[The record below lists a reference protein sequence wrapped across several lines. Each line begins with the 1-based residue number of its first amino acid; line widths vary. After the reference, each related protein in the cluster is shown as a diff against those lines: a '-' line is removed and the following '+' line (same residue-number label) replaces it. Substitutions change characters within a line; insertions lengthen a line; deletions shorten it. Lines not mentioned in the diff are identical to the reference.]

1 MTKLF
6 TNKMQE
12 QVREFHEAFG
22 HPVSDKPNPIPL
34 DRALGRSSWG
44 SGEEIVELLH
54 ASSKNSDEFVEAFR
68 ALLVGLKKA
77 YQKQQ
82 DKPFPK
88 TKEERVIAQG
98 DAIADHLYFAF
109 GDAVEAGVDIEK
121 VFKIVHDANMSKLFV
136 NEETGE
142 LYAKYDE
149 NNKVMKSPNFAPPEG
164 KIKAE
169 IKRQLGKAKKADN
182 DEIKLQ
188 SNQGI
193 EYDFVEDTVKI
204 TTDGEIKFTGNVKFK
219 EVSEPEE

>member
-1 MTKLF
+1 MVKLF

-22 HPVSDKPNPIPL
+22 HPVADKPTPITL
-34 DRALGRSSWG
+34 ERALGRSSWG

-54 ASSKNSDEFVEAFR
+54 ASSKDSEEFVEAFR

-77 YQKQQ
+77 YQKQK

-121 VFKIVHDANMSKLFV
+121 VFKIVHDANMSKLFKD
-136 NEETGE
+136 EETGE

-149 NNKVMKSPNFAPPEG
+149 NNKIMKSPNFAPPES
-164 KIKAE
+164 KIKSE
-169 IKRQLGKAKKADN
+169 IKRQLGKTKKVV
-182 DEIKLQ
+182 ETVEK
-188 SNQGI
+188 I
-193 EYDFVEDTVKI
+193 EE
-204 TTDGEIKFTGNVKFK
+204 
-219 EVSEPEE
+219 